1 MAKLDILK
9 QVQERTGTKDAFIV
23 RDIPIGEIVV
33 RQNVRE
39 NDGTDIDELKASI
52 RSVGLLQ
59 PITVYK
65 DGDGY
70 VCVIGHR
77 RLRAYK
83 ELYQEEPNKYH
94 SIKAIVTDNANV
106 IVRQLIENVQ
116 RSDLKQIELYKA
128 LKELKSQGLNYK
140 QIAQVIG
147 KSEGYIKNLFS
158 GIKEV
163 EATKEHIELI
173 ESDAVSLADFAEV
186 RRVKDANK
194 KRALIKARAEGKLSQ
209 KQLRTVAKKVTSHD
223 FFNKLEVG
231 KIDIPDVKIE
241 IPDVRLD
248 IQDIEIKTPDIS
260 TPSDTDTK
268 HAVNTIL
275 TLLLH
280 TDFTARQLHKLALL
294 VVKEALTKTR
304 GKEKDA
310 LIRSLREL
318 ISKE

>member
-9 QVQERTGTKDAFIV
+9 QVQERTGTKDAFVV

-33 RQNVRE
+33 RQNVRD

-65 DGDGY
+65 DGDNY

-83 ELYQEEPNKYH
+83 ELYQEEPHKYH
-94 SIKAIVTDNANV
+94 SIKSIVTDNANV

-147 KSEGYIKNLFS
+147 KTEGYVKNLFS
-158 GIKEV
+158 GIKEI
-163 EATKEHIELI
+163 EETPENIELI
-173 ESDAVSLADFAEV
+173 ESDAVSLSDFAEV
-186 RRVKDANK
+186 RRVKDKNA
-194 KRALIKARAEGKLSQ
+194 KRKLIKARAEGKLSQ
-209 KQLRTVAKKVTSHD
+209 KQLRKVAKKVMSHD
-223 FFNKLEVG
+223 FLNELDVSKV
-231 KIDIPDVKIE
+231 DIPDIKIE
-241 IPDVRLD
+241 IPDIKLD
-248 IQDIEIKTPDIS
+248 IPDIDIKIPDIKTPAINA
-260 TPSDTDTK
+260 K
-268 HAVNTIL
+268 QAINTII
-275 TLLLH
+275 TLLLN

-294 VVKEALTKTR
+294 TVKEALHKAH

-310 LIRSLREL
+310 LIKSLHDL